1 MPFLEGDNYIHNF
14 KFEEDSL
21 PSIIGYPLA
30 YAPEEVAIAAAEDL
44 QVYLKR
50 EGARLH
56 DFYKD
61 QNKLDGG
68 GKMMG
73 VLVVRTSDNQLDYL
87 AGFSGKL
94 GGKTMVP
101 GFVPPIFD
109 LLSIDNFFLEQEAVI
124 SAVNE
129 EHEALQE
136 KLEPMEKAFAEL
148 KTEKERDLQEFRD
161 QMKRN
166 KLDRRSQRAAG
177 ENEKALDR
185 LSILDKNA
193 YRKKRQDWEDK
204 LTEPVEYIRLL
215 KEKIK
220 KLEIKRAN
228 LSNQLQLK
236 MFNAYKISNGLGDEH
251 TIGALF
257 NEVKGMLPPAGAG
270 DCAAPKLFQYA
281 FNHNL
286 EPIAMAEFW
295 WGAAATGEVRK
306 EGFYYTAC
314 KSKCEPILNF
324 MLQGLNVAPNPNEQ
338 VEDIPE
344 IGICYEDEHIVAINK
359 PSGVLSVPGKSK
371 QLSIADWAKERYPEY
386 DELFLAHRLDRDTSG
401 ILLIAKSKEVY
412 IDIQKQFSSRTI
424 RKEYTAI
431 LDAEVNADGGII
443 SLPLRTDFDDRPRQM
458 VCYEYGKEA
467 ETEFKVVDRYESKTR
482 ILFKPHTGR
491 THQLR
496 VHASHPMGLNAS
508 IKGDTLYGIASDRLY
523 LHASKLEFKHPV
535 SGEVIRVTCQA
546 EF

>member
-1 MPFLEGDNYIHNF
+1 MSFLEGDNYIHNF

-30 YAPEEVAIAAAEDL
+30 YAPEDVAVAAAEDL
-44 QVYLKR
+44 QVYLKT
-50 EGARLH
+50 EGAKLH

-61 QNKLDGG
+61 QNALDGG
-68 GKMMG
+68 GKMFG
-73 VLVVRTSDNQLDYL
+73 VLVVKNSRGHLNYL

-94 GGKTMVP
+94 GGKTLVP

-109 LLSIDNFFLEQEAVI
+109 LLSIDNFFLEEEAEI

-129 EHEALQE
+129 EHKALHE
-136 KLEPMEKAFAEL
+136 KLQPMEKVISLL
-148 KTEKERDLQEFRD
+148 KSEKEQDLQAFRD

-166 KLDRRSQRAAG
+166 KADRRIQRAEGAY
-177 ENEKALDR
+177 EKALDR

-193 YRKKRQDWEDK
+193 YRKKRQGWEER
-204 LTEPVEYIRLL
+204 LEEPEQNLRLL

-220 KLEIKRAN
+220 QLELKRAN

-236 MFNAYKISNGLGDEH
+236 MFDAYKITNGRGEGH

-257 NEVKGMLPPAGAG
+257 HEYRGVLPPAGAG

-281 FNHNL
+281 FNNNL
-286 EPIAMAEFW
+286 EPIALAEFW
-295 WGAAATGEVRK
+295 WGAPAVGEVRK

-344 IGICYEDEHIVAINK
+344 IGICFEDEHIVAINK

-371 QLSIADWAKERYPEY
+371 QLSISDWAKERYPELDDLY
-386 DELFLAHRLDRDTSG
+386 LAHRLDRDTSG

-412 IDIQKQFSSRTI
+412 VAIQKQFSSRTI
-424 RKEYTAI
+424 KKEYRAI
-431 LDAEVNADGGII
+431 LDADINVDGGII

-467 ETEFKVVDRYESKTR
+467 ETEFRVLDVVDGRTH
-482 ILFKPHTGR
+482 IIFKPLTGR

-496 VHASHPMGLNAS
+496 VHASHPSGLNAS
-508 IKGDTLYGIASDRLY
+508 IKGDTLYGKAANRLY
-523 LHASKLEFKHPV
+523 LHARKLVFDHPI
-535 SGEVIRVTCQA
+535 SGEEITILCEA

>member
-1 MPFLEGDNYIHNF
+1 MPFLEGENYIHNF
-14 KFEEDSL
+14 TFEGDSL

-44 QVYLKR
+44 KDYLKR
-50 EGARLH
+50 EGAKLH
-56 DFYKD
+56 DFYRD
-61 QNKLDGG
+61 QDMLDGG

-73 VLVVRTSDNQLDYL
+73 VLVVKAPDDKLGYL

-94 GGKTMVP
+94 RGKTQVP

-109 LLSIDNFFLEQEAVI
+109 LLSIDNFFLEEEAVI

-136 KLEPMEKAFAEL
+136 KLEPMEKAFAKL
-148 KTEKERDLQEFRD
+148 KIEKERDLQEIRD

-166 KLDRRSQRAAG
+166 KVDRRAQRAAG
-177 ENEKALDR
+177 ANEKALDR

-204 LTEPVEYIRLL
+204 LIEPEENIRIL
-215 KEKIK
+215 KENIK
-220 KLEIKRAN
+220 QLELKRAK

-236 MFNAYKISNGLGDEH
+236 MFDAYKITNGRGEGH
-251 TIGALF
+251 TIAALF
-257 NEVKGMLPPAGAG
+257 NQSKGVLPPAGAG

-281 FNHNL
+281 FNNGL

-295 WGAAATGEVRK
+295 WGAAAIGEVRK

-371 QLSIADWAKERYPEY
+371 QLSITDWAKERYSEY

-431 LDAEVNADGGII
+431 LDTDVNADGGII

-467 ETEFKVVDRYESKTR
+467 ETEFKVVDRNEGKTR

-508 IKGDTLYGIASDRLY
+508 IKGDTLYGVASDRLY
-523 LHASKLEFKHPV
+523 LHASKLEFKHPI
-535 SGEVIRVTCQA
+535 SGEEICIACPA

>member
-1 MPFLEGDNYIHNF
+1 M
-14 KFEEDSL
+14 
-21 PSIIGYPLA
+21 A
-30 YAPEEVAIAAAEDL
+30 YAPENVAMAAAEDL
-44 QVYLKR
+44 QAYLKR
-50 EGARLH
+50 EGAKLH

-73 VLVVRTSDNQLDYL
+73 VLVVKTPDKQLAYL

-94 GGKTMVP
+94 GGKTLVP

-109 LLSIDNFFLEQEAVI
+109 LLNIDNFFLEEEAEI
-124 SAVNE
+124 STVNE
-129 EHEALQE
+129 EHKALQE
-136 KLEPMEKAFAEL
+136 KLQPMEKAFSLL
-148 KTEKERDLQEFRD
+148 KSEKEQDLQAFRD

-166 KLDRRSQRAAG
+166 KADRRIQRAEGAY
-177 ENEKALDR
+177 EKALDR

-193 YRKKRQDWEDK
+193 YRKKRQYWEER
-204 LTEPVEYIRLL
+204 LEEPEKNIRLL
-215 KEKIK
+215 KEMIK
-220 KLEIKRAN
+220 QLELKRAN

-236 MFNAYKISNGLGDEH
+236 MFDAYKITNGRGEGH

-257 NEVKGMLPPAGAG
+257 NEYKGVLPPAGAG

-281 FNHNL
+281 FNNNL
-286 EPIAMAEFW
+286 EPIALAEFW
-295 WGAAATGEVRK
+295 WGTPAVGEVRK

-344 IGICYEDEHIVAINK
+344 IGICFEDEHIVAINK

-371 QLSIADWAKERYPEY
+371 QLSISDWAKERYPELDDLY
-386 DELFLAHRLDRDTSG
+386 LAHRLDRDTSG

-412 IDIQKQFSSRTI
+412 VAIQKQFSNRTI
-424 RKEYTAI
+424 QKEYRAI
-431 LDAEVNADGGII
+431 LDADINVDGGII

-467 ETEFKVVDRYESKTR
+467 ETEFKVVDRIDGKTH

-523 LHASKLEFKHPV
+523 LHASKLAFQHPV
-535 SGEVIRVTCQA
+535 SEEIICIECPA
-546 EF
+546 KF

>member
-1 MPFLEGDNYIHNF
+1 MPFLEGENYIHNF
-14 KFEEDSL
+14 TFEGDSL

-44 QVYLKR
+44 KDYLKR
-50 EGARLH
+50 EGAKLH
-56 DFYKD
+56 DFYRD
-61 QNKLDGG
+61 QDMLDGG

-73 VLVVRTSDNQLDYL
+73 VLVVKAPDDKLGYL

-94 GGKTMVP
+94 RGKTQVP

-109 LLSIDNFFLEQEAVI
+109 LLSIDNFFLEEEAVI

-136 KLEPMEKAFAEL
+136 KLEPMEKAFAKL
-148 KTEKERDLQEFRD
+148 KIEKERDLQEIRD

-166 KLDRRSQRAAG
+166 KVDRRAQRAAG
-177 ENEKALDR
+177 ANEKALDR

-204 LTEPVEYIRLL
+204 LIEPEENIRIL
-215 KEKIK
+215 KENIK
-220 KLEIKRAN
+220 QLELKRAK

-236 MFNAYKISNGLGDEH
+236 MFDAYKIMNGRGEGH
-251 TIGALF
+251 TIAALF
-257 NEVKGMLPPAGAG
+257 NESKGVLPPAGAG

-281 FNHNL
+281 FNNGL

-295 WGAAATGEVRK
+295 WGAAAIGEVRK

-371 QLSIADWAKERYPEY
+371 QLSITDWAKERYSEY

-431 LDAEVNADGGII
+431 LDTDVNADGGII

-467 ETEFKVVDRYESKTR
+467 ETEFKVVDRNEGKTR

-508 IKGDTLYGIASDRLY
+508 IKGDTLYGVASDRLY
-523 LHASKLEFKHPV
+523 LHASKLEFKHPI
-535 SGEVIRVTCQA
+535 SGEEICIACPA